1 MKMDLNQTKLVG
13 LTMEL
18 DLKTREFKK
27 LCNKLEELKKENIEI
42 NDEKLSNL
50 KILFQKN
57 QEEIEQI
64 NKQLKELK
72 ENEELIEKQN
82 KEKYSYENLFK
93 IKNNIT
99 KTDEKEELSLN
110 LVSTKKNIFARII
123 DKIKSFFIKK

>member
-27 LCNKLEELKKENIEI
+27 LCNKLEQLKKEDIEP

>member
-27 LCNKLEELKKENIEI
+27 LCNKLEQLKKEGIEP

-72 ENEELIEKQN
+72 ENGELIEKQN

>member
-99 KTDEKEELSLN
+99 KTDEKEKLSLN

>member
-27 LCNKLEELKKENIEI
+27 LCNKLEQLKKEDIEP

-57 QEEIEQI
+57 QEEIVQI
-64 NKQLKELK
+64 NKQLKEIK
-72 ENEELIEKQN
+72 ENGELIEKQN

-99 KTDEKEELSLN
+99 KTDEKEKLSLN

>member
-27 LCNKLEELKKENIEI
+27 LCNKLEQLKKEDIEP

-57 QEEIEQI
+57 QEEIVQI
-64 NKQLKELK
+64 NKQLKEIK
-72 ENEELIEKQN
+72 ENGELIEKQN
-82 KEKYSYENLFK
+82 KEKYSHENLFK

-110 LVSTKKNIFARII
+110 LVSTKKNIFVRII

>member
-27 LCNKLEELKKENIEI
+27 LCNKLEELKKENIEP

-57 QEEIEQI
+57 QKEIEQI

-72 ENEELIEKQN
+72 ENGELIEKQN
-82 KEKYSYENLFK
+82 KEKYLYENLFK

>member
-27 LCNKLEELKKENIEI
+27 LCNKLEELKKENIEP

-57 QEEIEQI
+57 QKEIEQI

-72 ENEELIEKQN
+72 ENAELIEKQN

>member
-27 LCNKLEELKKENIEI
+27 LCNKLEQLKKEDIEP

-57 QEEIEQI
+57 QEEIVQI
-64 NKQLKELK
+64 NKQLKEIK

-99 KTDEKEELSLN
+99 KTDEKEKLSLN

>member
-27 LCNKLEELKKENIEI
+27 LCNKLEQLKKEDIEP

-57 QEEIEQI
+57 QEEIVQI
-64 NKQLKELK
+64 NKQLKEIK
-72 ENEELIEKQN
+72 ENGELIEKQN

-110 LVSTKKNIFARII
+110 LMSTKKNIFVRII

>member
-27 LCNKLEELKKENIEI
+27 ICNKLEELKKENIEP

-50 KILFQKN
+50 KVLFQKN

-72 ENEELIEKQN
+72 ENAKLIEKQN

-110 LVSTKKNIFARII
+110 LVSTKKNIFTRII

>member
-110 LVSTKKNIFARII
+110 LMSTKKNIFVRII

>member
-50 KILFQKN
+50 KIRFQKN

>member
-27 LCNKLEELKKENIEI
+27 LCNKLEQLKKEDIEP

-72 ENEELIEKQN
+72 ENGELIEKQN
-82 KEKYSYENLFK
+82 KEKYLYENLFK